1 MSPGLSWAGSTRR
14 ASTPLPASYGFE
26 PASRAL
32 SKNPRSARASQLTQQ
47 TQQHPSSLALPPRTL
62 PPQEALLSRWLRDTT
77 CSHRASSDGG
87 SGGRASV
94 PRGSSECDSDTTRC
108 ALLLPR
114 GRSLVRLPGSNLPRG
129 SGRSLLRSSSDSSLH
144 VVAVRRASTRH
155 SALHPALAALPRR
168 PHDNRLRQHGG
179 RTIYRG
185 AGFPG
190 SGPATS
196 RPRAY
201 GFPST
206 SEDITLLVLARCP
219 RWGVRRVRPTAA
231 ARRRYTRRVQA
242 LIVPVVEVGHS
253 SAPPDQQARSQPR
266 PRQPHDSLSR
276 PAARS
281 LLFMLTPPRYGWYP
295 RSASDVRDYASCSD
309 GGAACPRPKQVA
321 APPVAA
327 RPTAGL
333 LRGTQPACQL

>member
-190 SGPATS
+190 AG
-196 RPRAY
+196 RPRA
-201 GFPST
+201 
-206 SEDITLLVLARCP
+206 DRARMDSRAHRRISHCWCWP
-219 RWGVRRVRPTAA
+219 AVHGGASAASAPPQQQDAAIRGAFKRSSCQWWRWGTLRRHQTSRRAHSRARASHTTACHGPRRVR
-231 ARRRYTRRVQA
+231 YF
-242 LIVPVVEVGHS
+242 L
-253 SAPPDQQARSQPR
+253 
-266 PRQPHDSLSR
+266 
-276 PAARS
+276 
-281 LLFMLTPPRYGWYP
+281 
-295 RSASDVRDYASCSD
+295 C
-309 GGAACPRPKQVA
+309 
-321 APPVAA
+321 
-327 RPTAGL
+327 
-333 LRGTQPACQL
+333 